1 MCYNFFNKLRGVMLL
16 ADKNTLAI
24 IRQDL
29 DKYIGKEITLK
40 ANRGRKKSIERKG
53 ILEKTYPAHF
63 LVRLDDDYFNR
74 RLSFSYADVLTK
86 TVEITFGDKRYRHS
100 AS

>member
-1 MCYNFFNKLRGVMLL
+1 MLL

-63 LVRLDDDYFNR
+63 LVRLDDGYNR
-74 RLSFSYADVLTK
+74 VSFSYADVLTK
-86 TVEITFGDKRYRHS
+86 TVKSPSVTNATAQRP
-100 AS
+100 

>member
-1 MCYNFFNKLRGVMLL
+1 M
-16 ADKNTLAI
+16 NTLAMI
-24 IRQDL
+24 KQDL

-63 LVRLDDDYFNR
+63 LVRLDETYFNR
-74 RLSFSYADVLTK
+74 KMSFSYADILTK
-86 TVEITFGDKRYRHS
+86 TVEITFGDKLYKCS

>member
-1 MCYNFFNKLRGVMLL
+1 MLL
-16 ADKNTLAI
+16 ADKTTLATI
-24 IRQDL
+24 KQDL

-40 ANRGRKKSIERKG
+40 ANRGRKKSIERTG

-63 LVRLDDDYFNR
+63 LVRLDESYFNR
-74 RLSFSYADVLTK
+74 KLSFSYADILTN
-86 TVEITFGDKRYRHS
+86 TVELTLDNKSYNCS